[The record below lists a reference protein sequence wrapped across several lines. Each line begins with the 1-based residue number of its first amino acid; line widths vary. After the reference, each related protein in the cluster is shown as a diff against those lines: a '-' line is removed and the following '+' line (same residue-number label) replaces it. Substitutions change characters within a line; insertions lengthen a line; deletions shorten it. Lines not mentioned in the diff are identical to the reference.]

1 MHQQNMFCC
10 VSIRIIY
17 ADLTLR
23 KMVWSDCRYTLS
35 VIGINY
41 GHYGSKLIAGMA
53 GAKPGVHVV
62 QLKPIQ
68 VPESLVK
75 GNKFIKWD
83 EVRNVEASDGSHS
96 WAYRLLTHWCVIT
109 SQSETCTA
117 DGWQYLVTFDRV
129 DWFWQHCLNMLH

>member
-1 MHQQNMFCC
+1 M
-10 VSIRIIY
+10 
-17 ADLTLR
+17 
-23 KMVWSDCRYTLS
+23 
-35 VIGINY
+35 IGINY

-83 EVRNVEASDGSHS
+83 EVRDKTAPDGSHS
-96 WAYRLLTHWCVIT
+96 CAYRLLNHSSVRLTHV
-109 SQSETCTA
+109 
-117 DGWQYLVTFDRV
+117 LR
-129 DWFWQHCLNMLH
+129 